1 MKRVTSIVLFCIFFQ
16 QTTLA
21 QVRTGGRNEISASY
35 GFVTNSQLLDA
46 LLGLGIAFGSLGEL
60 TYNATDYS
68 GGLFITYRRSSAN
81 NRFHYGIAAGYDKIS
96 GDFSNQS
103 GSKKGDFTDTNI
115 TLAAEGAVSYMN
127 KPTVRLY
134 GLLGA
139 GYTFNS
145 YKNTVKIGGN
155 EIETLKGSY
164 PNFQFTPIGASF
176 GKNIGGYIELGL
188 GYKGILNLG
197 LYARF

>member
-16 QTTLA
+16 QITIA

-35 GFVTNSQLLDA
+35 GSVTTSQIIEA
-46 LLGLGIAFGSLGEL
+46 FIGLGVAFGSLGEL
-60 TYNATDYS
+60 TYDPSSYS
-68 GGLFITYRRSSAN
+68 GGLFITYHRSSAN

-96 GDFSNQS
+96 GSFSNQS

-115 TLAAEGAVSYMN
+115 TFAVEGAISYLN

-139 GYTFNS
+139 GYTINS

-164 PNFQFTPIGASF
+164 PNFQVTPIGASF
-176 GKNIGGYIELGL
+176 GKNVGGYIELGL
-188 GYKGILNLG
+188 GYKGLLNLG
-197 LYARF
+197 LYARL